1 MSDGKG
7 DLVDRHAQ
15 DVADRP
21 VYRRYVALGDSFTE
35 GVGDDDVARPNGLR
49 GWADRVAEQLAAH
62 AVHAGGPA
70 PGYANLAVR
79 GRLLPQ
85 ILDEQIEP
93 ALALQPDLVTVYAGG
108 NDMMRPSLDLD
119 ALVARYEAAL
129 CRLTASGAR
138 VLVFTAYD
146 AGWAPVFRRLRGRTA
161 IYNEL
166 LRPAAAQAGA
176 DLVDYWNMRGFDDT
190 RMWGTDRLH
199 MSPWGHTLMAAEVL
213 DVLGVPHA
221 VERPQLPPAPALTR
235 SEQRDVDREWLR
247 TFLVPWVG
255 RRLRGASSGDG
266 IRPKYP
272 VLTPIAEPAQNRN
285 AV

>member
-1 MSDGKG
+1 MGRQSEDDGG
-7 DLVDRHAQ
+7 Q
-15 DVADRP
+15 P

-35 GVGDDDVARPNGLR
+35 GVGDDDAARPNGLR

-62 AVHAGGPA
+62 ARRAGGPEPA
-70 PGYANLAVR
+70 YANLAVR

-93 ALALQPDLVTVYAGG
+93 ALELRPDLVTIYAGG

-119 ALVARYEAAL
+119 ALVARYESAL
-129 CRLTASGAR
+129 LRLADSGAR

-166 LRPAAAQAGA
+166 LRPAAYRAGA

-199 MSPWGHTLMAAEVL
+199 MSPLGHTLMAAEVL

-221 VERPQLPPAPALTR
+221 VERPQLPPAPALSR
-235 SEQRDVDREWLR
+235 AEQREVDREWLR
-247 TFLVPWVG
+247 TFLVPWAG

-266 IRPKYP
+266 VSPKYP
-272 VLTPIAEPAQNRN
+272 TLTAIE
-285 AV
+285 V